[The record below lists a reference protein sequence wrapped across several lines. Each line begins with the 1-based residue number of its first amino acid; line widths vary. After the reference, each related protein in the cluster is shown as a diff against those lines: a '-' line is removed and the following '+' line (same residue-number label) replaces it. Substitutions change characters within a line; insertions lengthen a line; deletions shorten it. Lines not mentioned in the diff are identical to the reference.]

1 MGRQARSCPPTS
13 SLLLA
18 KQTVK
23 TPSQYG
29 KASPLQKNSGKQV
42 WTWKGMM
49 LVSLIMTSILISRIK
64 TSILVTL
71 VNTPAVPLINTP
83 PVRPKPPI
91 LPVHWERWWVEGSWL
106 AGIARDPW
114 CLPIVPRT
122 SLISIARWISIVP
135 NLSDVHS
142 FIVVC

>member
-18 KQTVK
+18 KQIVK

-42 WTWKGMM
+42 WTWKRMM

-71 VNTPAVPLINTP
+71 VNTPAVPLNP

-91 LPVHWERWWVEGSWL
+91 LPVYWER
-106 AGIARDPW
+106 
-114 CLPIVPRT
+114 
-122 SLISIARWISIVP
+122 
-135 NLSDVHS
+135 
-142 FIVVC
+142 